1 MSRNR
6 INPPS
11 SLHTA
16 FIVGEMGGVTAAEAQ
31 RNADEQLRYVN
42 RRRLP
47 VVAGEWNGS
56 DAGAEL
62 ARVLQRSGVIDNQ
75 TTIGIA
81 PKVGD
86 HGLPPTIVANANL
99 GTTGTASVLSGN
111 DSDFVVEMVPGGSS
125 IASGNQAAV
134 TFSVERPDSGYTVQI
149 TPLSSDAAA
158 LAAPLIRATSRAG
171 SGFTLARATTAL
183 TSGQTYQWSVSVR
196 EG

>member
-11 SLHTA
+11 SLHTS

-31 RNADEQLRYVN
+31 RNAEEQLRYVN

-62 ARVLQRSGVIDNQ
+62 VRVLQQAGIVDDKTTLGVLP
-75 TTIGIA
+75 T
-81 PKVGD
+81 VGD
-86 HGLPPTIVANANL
+86 YGLPPTIVKNANL
-99 GTTGTASVLSGN
+99 GTTGTASILSGN

-125 IASGNQAAV
+125 IAAGDQAAV

-149 TPLSSDAAA
+149 TPLSTQAAA
-158 LAAPLIRATSRAG
+158 LAAPVLRATSRGG
-171 SGFTLARATTAL
+171 SGFTLARATTAF
-183 TSGQTYQWSVSVR
+183 TSGQTLQWSVSVR